1 CSLYTY
7 TTRFRAQVDIP
18 VPPRNRLN
26 DGETQK
32 DTECA
37 LMDMCAQAVR
47 ELDRKIRPT
56 ISSCDGEGNLV
67 TKFLIPRCQEKPL
80 MRLQVPV
87 PETDTGR
94 HEEYSKV
101 SGRTLVKELGKMTP

>member
-1 CSLYTY
+1 
-7 TTRFRAQVDIP
+7 VDIP

-67 TKFLIPRCQEKPL
+67 TKFLIPRCREKRL
-80 MRLQVPV
+80 MRRQVHV
-87 PETDTGR
+87 TETDTGR
-94 HEEYSKV
+94 QEKYTTGR
-101 SGRTLVKELGKMTP
+101 GRTVGRGMAKK

>member
-37 LMDMCAQAVR
+37 LMEMCAQAVR

-56 ISSCDGEGNLV
+56 ISSCDGERNV
-67 TKFLIPRCQEKPL
+67 VAKFLIPRCQEKPPA
-80 MRLQVPV
+80 RLQVPV
-87 PETDTGR
+87 PDTDTGR
-94 HEEYSKV
+94 HEECAKA
-101 SGRTLVKELGKMTP
+101 SGRRLVREHGVRT

>member
-1 CSLYTY
+1 M
-7 TTRFRAQVDIP
+7 D
-18 VPPRNRLN
+18 NRLIFLYHLAIAIS
-26 DGETQK
+26 DGETQE

-37 LMDMCAQAVR
+37 RMDVCAQAVR

-56 ISSCDGEGNLV
+56 ILSCDGEGNIV
-67 TKFLIPRCQEKPL
+67 PKFLISHCQEKPL
-80 MRLQVPV
+80 ARLQVPV

-94 HEEYSKV
+94 RGEYPKV